1 MKIFP
6 NFAFKPALAARNS
19 FQLLSINPFIKTCQD
34 LRGSRQFQKVNF
46 KFFCKVTWEMFIVWA
61 VNNSEPIFRSRGE
74 REFFG
79 GFMHPP
85 WDRSVSVWIF
95 PWIGSASFSTYRLNF
110 LSIFIER
117 IPNNPKTPENSVC
130 YTQNSGW
137 WEKNVRISM
146 LSPFSLFSIHG
157 LLHSSLA
164 GLVGL
169 GKVKSEVIQ
178 QNCLL
183 FDFGPDQII

>member
-6 NFAFKPALAARNS
+6 HFAFKPALAARNS

-34 LRGSRQFQKVNF
+34 LRGSRQFQKFNF
-46 KFFCKVTWEMFIVWA
+46 DKLCKVTWEMFIVWA

-95 PWIGSASFSTYRLNF
+95 PWIGSISISTKRLDF
-110 LSIFIER
+110 LSIFIE
-117 IPNNPKTPENSVC
+117 IPNNPKTFVS
-130 YTQNSGW
+130 YTLVLVGG
-137 WEKNVRISM
+137 KRNVKTSIK
-146 LSPFSLFSIHG
+146 SPFSPFSIH
-157 LLHSSLA
+157 SYTPVWPVWLA
-164 GLVGL
+164 WE
-169 GKVKSEVIQ
+169 K
-178 QNCLL
+178 
-183 FDFGPDQII
+183 

>member
-1 MKIFP
+1 MSQYSGVGEKG
-6 NFAFKPALAARNS
+6 NS
-19 FQLLSINPFIKTCQD
+19 LEDLCILHGIVPFQF
-34 LRGSRQFQKVNF
+34 
-46 KFFCKVTWEMFIVWA
+46 
-61 VNNSEPIFRSRGE
+61 
-74 REFFG
+74 EFF
-79 GFMHPP
+79 H
-85 WDRSVSVWIF
+85 
-95 PWIGSASFSTYRLNF
+95 GSAQFPF
-110 LSIFIER
+110 PQIDSIFIER

-146 LSPFSLFSIHG
+146 LSPFSPFSIHG

>member
-1 MKIFP
+1 MSQYSGVGEKGNSLEDLCILHGIVPFQFEFFHGSAQFIFP
-6 NFAFKPALAARNS
+6 
-19 FQLLSINPFIKTCQD
+19 
-34 LRGSRQFQKVNF
+34 QK
-46 KFFCKVTWEMFIVWA
+46 
-61 VNNSEPIFRSRGE
+61 
-74 REFFG
+74 
-79 GFMHPP
+79 
-85 WDRSVSVWIF
+85 D
-95 PWIGSASFSTYRLNF
+95 
-110 LSIFIER
+110 SIFCPFSLRFTITLVLVGGKR
-117 IPNNPKTPENSVC
+117 
-130 YTQNSGW
+130 
-137 WEKNVRISM
+137 NVRVSM